1 MESQTK
7 KLISTNQKVALENF
21 LNDPTY
27 KDHLSIYNLDNAFTS
42 ISNMTEKQYKYLLVL
57 FEQKNW
63 FKIKSILDNFLKHK

>member
-1 MESQTK
+1 MENQTK

-21 LNDPTY
+21 LNDPAY

-57 FEQKNW
+57 FGQKNW